1 MRKLIYFVCCIFY
14 ISWLCSCQKEKEY
27 PFDEQI
33 KELESNPEAFI
44 TRIDTSLIGKIKT
57 EKQATLF
64 LLKSLSLYQINIQDK
79 PDKQQLLYCIKLFS
93 EKKKSHEHLQTLR
106 LPHHYNH
113 FPTMLSIHLYKV
125 HKAHSN
131 YNLDNWP

>member
-106 LPHHYNH
+106 LLANIYREEGNIEEE
-113 FPTMLSIHLYKV
+113 TEIIEQAIHVAK
-125 HKAHSN
+125 KIQG
-131 YNLDNWP
+131 